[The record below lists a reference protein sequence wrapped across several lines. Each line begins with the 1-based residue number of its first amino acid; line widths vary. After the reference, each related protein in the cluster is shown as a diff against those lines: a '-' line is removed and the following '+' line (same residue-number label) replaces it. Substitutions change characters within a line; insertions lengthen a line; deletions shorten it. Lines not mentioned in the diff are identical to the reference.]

1 MPTTVTVAEIAD
13 LIGVENA
20 IIKRT
25 IERRDDDL
33 QPYLHENPETSAQD
47 QTVTD
52 APVSEP
58 ATPLLDLEGLP
69 LLITKLSFNIPTLDI
84 IENLACQVLHLT
96 VLREEKTDLTTKN
109 QELQGQNEELQA
121 CINDLQHQIAELQG
135 ELTRQAELQSRSW
148 IHKLFGRSKSER
160 S

>member
-13 LIGVENA
+13 LIGVEDA

-33 QPYLHENPETSAQD
+33 QPYLHEDPENSEQN
-47 QTVTD
+47 QTDRD
-52 APVSEP
+52 APVP
-58 ATPLLDLEGLP
+58 QLDLEGLP

-96 VLREEKTDLTTKN
+96 VLREEKTDLTNRN
-109 QELQGQNEELQA
+109 QELQGQNKELQA
-121 CINDLQHQIAELQG
+121 CINDLQRQVAELQG
-135 ELTRQAELQSRSW
+135 ELTRQAEMHSRSW
-148 IHKLFGRSKSER
+148 IQKLFKRSKSEP

>member
-33 QPYLHENPETSAQD
+33 QPYLHEDPENSEQN
-47 QTVTD
+47 QTDTD
-52 APVSEP
+52 APVSELP
-58 ATPLLDLEGLP
+58 TPLLDLEGLP

-96 VLREEKTDLTTKN
+96 VLREEKTDLANKN
-109 QELQGQNEELQA
+109 RELQGQNEELQA
-121 CINDLQHQIAELQG
+121 CINNLQRQVAELQG
-135 ELTRQAELQSRSW
+135 ELTRQAEMHSRSW

>member
-13 LIGVENA
+13 LIGVEDT
-20 IIKRT
+20 IIRRT

-33 QPYLHENPETSAQD
+33 QPYLHEDPEKSAQSQSD
-47 QTVTD
+47 TD
-52 APVSEP
+52 APLSEVS
-58 ATPLLDLEGLP
+58 TPLLDLEGLP

-96 VLREEKTDLTTKN
+96 VLREEKTDLTSKN
-109 QELQGQNEELQA
+109 RELQGQNAELQTR
-121 CINDLQHQIAELQG
+121 IDDLQHQVSELQG
-135 ELTRQAELQSRSW
+135 ELTRQAEMQSRSW
-148 IHKLFGRSKSER
+148 IQKLFNRPNSEG

>member
-13 LIGVENA
+13 LIGVEDT
-20 IIKRT
+20 IIRRT

-33 QPYLHENPETSAQD
+33 QPYLHEDPENGVQSQSD
-47 QTVTD
+47 KD
-52 APVSEP
+52 APVSDLP
-58 ATPLLDLEGLP
+58 TPLLDLEGLP

-96 VLREEKTDLTTKN
+96 VLREEKTDLTNKN
-109 QELQGQNEELQA
+109 RELQGQNAELQTG
-121 CINDLQHQIAELQG
+121 IDDLQHQVAELQE
-135 ELTRQAELQSRSW
+135 ELTRQAEMQSRSW
-148 IHKLFGRSKSER
+148 IHKLFKRPKSEG

>member
-13 LIGVENA
+13 LIGVEDT
-20 IIKRT
+20 IIRRT

-33 QPYLHENPETSAQD
+33 QPYLHEDPEYNAQN
-47 QTVTD
+47 QTDTD
-52 APVSEP
+52 APVSEVP
-58 ATPLLDLEGLP
+58 TPLLDLEGLP

-96 VLREEKTDLTTKN
+96 VLREEKTDLTSKN
-109 QELQGQNEELQA
+109 RELQGQNAELQA
-121 CINDLQHQIAELQG
+121 RIDDLQHQVSELQG
-135 ELTRQAELQSRSW
+135 ELTRQAEMQSRSW
-148 IHKLFGRSKSER
+148 IQKLFRRPNSEG

>member
-13 LIGVENA
+13 LIGVEDT
-20 IIKRT
+20 IIRRT

-33 QPYLHENPETSAQD
+33 QPYLHEDSENSAQS
-47 QTVTD
+47 QTD
-52 APVSEP
+52 KNAPGSEQP
-58 ATPLLDLEGLP
+58 TPLLDLEGLP

-96 VLREEKTDLTTKN
+96 VLREEKTDLSSKN
-109 QELQGQNEELQA
+109 RELLDQNVELQARIDHLQHQVEELQA
-121 CINDLQHQIAELQG
+121 EI
-135 ELTRQAELQSRSW
+135 TRQAEMQSRSW
-148 IHKLFGRSKSER
+148 IHKLFKRPKSEQ